1 MDLYQTQQ
9 NQQNREKE
17 IKNPQTGDQNIKGP
31 EMHDRDY
38 INDVLATEKYLTEC
52 VNTFIREAS
61 HISLYGD
68 LNRILAETHQCS
80 REIFNLMF
88 KKGWYTLQGAEK
100 NEIEQIQQ
108 QFKNYRSQFPLEDMT
123 Q

>member
-1 MDLYQTQQ
+1 MDSYQPQQ
-9 NQQNREKE
+9 NKEKE
-17 IKNPQTGDQNIKGP
+17 IKNPQIGDQNIMGS

-38 INDVLATEKYLTEC
+38 LNDVLATEKYLTEC
-52 VNTFIREAS
+52 FNTFIREAS
-61 HISLYGD
+61 HLSLYGD

-88 KKGWYTLQGAEK
+88 KKGCTLQGAERK
-100 NEIEQIQQ
+100 EIEQMYQ
-108 QFKNYRSQFPLEDMT
+108 QFTNYRSQFPLENIT